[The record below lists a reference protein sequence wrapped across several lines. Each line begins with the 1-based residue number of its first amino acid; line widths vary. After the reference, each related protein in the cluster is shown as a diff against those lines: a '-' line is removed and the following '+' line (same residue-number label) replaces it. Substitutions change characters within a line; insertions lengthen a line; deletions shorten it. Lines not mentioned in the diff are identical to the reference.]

1 MSPTLQQIQRVH
13 AVLVLG
19 VAALA
24 FASGL
29 LSGWSVL
36 FGGAVMGL
44 NFWILRRF
52 FGYLLSPDGHR
63 RAPTVVALG
72 IAKQLVFFGLVGL
85 LFWRVDLDA
94 VAFAIGV
101 TILMVACVTVT
112 IGRQPVPA

>member
-1 MSPTLQQIQRVH
+1 MTRDLQQIQRVH
-13 AVLVLG
+13 TVLVLG

-24 FASGL
+24 ATTGLASGW
-29 LSGWSVL
+29 GVL

-44 NFWILRRF
+44 NFWILRKF
-52 FGYLLSPDGHR
+52 FGYLLSPDAER
-63 RAPTVVALG
+63 RAATVIALG

-101 TILMVACVTVT
+101 TVLLVACVSVT
-112 IGRQPVPA
+112 IGRQPIPA